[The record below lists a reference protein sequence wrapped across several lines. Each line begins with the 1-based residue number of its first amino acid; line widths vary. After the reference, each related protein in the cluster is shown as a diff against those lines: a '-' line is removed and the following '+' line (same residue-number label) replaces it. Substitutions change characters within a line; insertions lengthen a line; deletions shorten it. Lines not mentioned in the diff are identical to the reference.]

1 MDKNT
6 IEIIGVTGIP
16 EVRHGDDIAELIVSS
31 ADNQNCLIRENDIFV
46 QYFCSILFFKNF
58 FHKIVFLY
66 LGQKVIFK
74 SFSLQEA
81 RHEAQPQQ

>member
-31 ADNQNCLIRENDIFV
+31 ADNQKCLIRENDIFV
-46 QYFCSILFFKNF
+46 IAQ
-58 FHKIVFLY
+58 KIVSKAE
-66 LGQKVIFK
+66 GQIINLNHINYYYNF
-74 SFSLQEA
+74 
-81 RHEAQPQQ
+81 